1 MEQKDDK
8 SVGRESDKF
17 MLRLPDGMRERIAE
31 LAKQNGRSM
40 NAEIVARLDAALS
53 GSSSENRLTSTVVT
67 MGRALDTL
75 NRLTETQDALLMSI
89 GVYLRLAVERVP
101 RGDDKRAN
109 EIMDA
114 MASVGSALAHGDL
127 GSAMTPLEKLSNLG
141 MKWEDL
147 DSTGQVLRELG
158 SKPKTPETEHAMKSA
173 QDAIKRLSKKRPA
186 N

>member
-17 MLRLPDGMRERIAE
+17 MLRLPDGMRERISD
-31 LAKQNGRSM
+31 LAKRNGRSM
-40 NAEIVARLDAALS
+40 NAEIVARLDSALS
-53 GSSSENRLTSTVVT
+53 GASTENHLVSTVVT
-67 MGRALDTL
+67 MGRTLDTL
-75 NRLTETQDALLMSI
+75 NRLAETQDALLMSI

-101 RGDDKRAN
+101 RGDDERAN

-127 GSAMTPLEKLSNLG
+127 GGAMSPLEKLSSLG

-147 DSTGQVLRELG
+147 DSTGRVLRELA
-158 SKPKTPETEHAMKSA
+158 SKPKTPETERAMKSA
-173 QDAIKRLSKKRPA
+173 QDVINRLSKKRPTE
-186 N
+186 